1 MEDLRYVKPE
11 ILRSELCD
19 AAMRI
24 IPTSEV
30 VNGYSIC
37 ENLGLRHSALAGGL
51 YSLQSWEFQP
61 MGRRITIRPYRFYKY
76 LP

>member
-19 AAMRI
+19 AALRT

-61 MGRRITIRPYRFYKY
+61 MGRRITIRPYWFYKY